1 MPAVV
6 DIKMLGD
13 KRLSRAL
20 EKLPAIAQKRV
31 VRKALR
37 KSAKRQVGY
46 VVALAPEDTGA
57 LKRGYRIAK
66 VRALRHWRHIMGAGL
81 DNPYRDTL
89 GISPDDK
96 WYYPFALEYGTK
108 QRKGRGR
115 IAAMRFIR
123 DAVDRHAE
131 TEYRLLSQEIGHGI
145 QAEWS
150 RLAK

>member
-1 MPAVV
+1 MPAAV
-6 DIKMLGD
+6 DIRMLGD

-20 EKLPAIAQKRV
+20 AKLPAVAQKRV

-57 LKRGYRIAK
+57 LKRGFRTAK
-66 VRALRHWRHIMGAGL
+66 VRSLRRWRHIMGMGL
-81 DNPYRDTL
+81 YAPYRDTL
-89 GISPDDK
+89 GIGPDDK

-108 QRKGRGR
+108 ERKGRGR

-123 DAVDRHAE
+123 DAVDRHVE
-131 TEYRLLSQEIGHGI
+131 TEHRFLSSEIGHGI
-145 QAEWS
+145 QAEWL